1 MNIIKLWHVVPPS
14 ATVKK
19 WARLRWVWFIYR
31 LQDIMHNN
39 HEANENYSLFV
50 TVCLVFYIM
59 QICSNTML
67 WGSQVDLI
75 QGNYFQANVMFHLDH
90 VRVGERM
97 DE

>member
-1 MNIIKLWHVVPPS
+1 
-14 ATVKK
+14 
-19 WARLRWVWFIYR
+19 
-31 LQDIMHNN
+31 MHNN
-39 HEANENYSLFV
+39 HKANENYSLFV